1 MNLMSR
7 ITKGAAGAALCGS
20 TGASMGGAV
29 VGDITAIGGT
39 VFGPAGTFFGATVGT
54 GVGASVGGAIGS
66 IAGFCCGFFSE

>member
-1 MNLMSR
+1 MDLMSR
-7 ITKGAAGAALCGS
+7 ITKGAAGAALRAS
-20 TGASMGGAV
+20 SGASKLGAV
-29 VGDITAIGGT
+29 VGLSPQLAVT